1 MPGWVWPTGLVLL
14 ALCGATEVGAAEPA
28 ASEPTGHAVDAEM
41 LRDLD
46 VLSSPAYA
54 RDHEVARRMGLL
66 ERLRLLESPAAEDAA
81 APRPARSDPA
91 KTTAPA
97 KEGR

>member
-1 MPGWVWPTGLVLL
+1 VPAWVWPTGLVLL
-14 ALCGATEVGAAEPA
+14 ALCGAREVGAAEPA
-28 ASEPTGHAVDAEM
+28 ASPPLGHAVDAEM

-46 VLSSPAYA
+46 VLSSPDYA
-54 RDHEVARRMGLL
+54 RDHEVARRMGLF
-66 ERLRLLESPAAEDAA
+66 EGLRLLESPAADDAA
-81 APRPARSDPA
+81 ASRPARSDPT